1 MNELTISRHASTRLA
16 QRGVSSSDA
25 DLIVR
30 FGTEVEGGYIF
41 LEKNYND
48 LERELKATLQK
59 VRHLRGK
66 RVVLESGHLV
76 TAYHA
81 TKATIRRLLK
91 FNEERQQGI
100 WP

>member
-1 MNELTISRHASTRLA
+1 MIELTISRHASTRLA
-16 QRGVSSSDA
+16 KRGVTSGDA
-25 DLIVR
+25 ELIIK

-48 LERELKATLQK
+48 LERELKASLQK

-81 TKATIRRLLK
+81 TKATVHRLLK
-91 FNEERQQGI
+91 FSEERQQEI
-100 WP
+100 W